1 MLGMLGGGQ
10 LGRFF
15 VIAAQKMG
23 YAVVVLDPDKKSPAG
38 QIADIH
44 LCKSYDDVDA
54 LDQLKSLCQAVTTE
68 FENIPATTLEYLEKN
83 LVVCPGSNAVSIV
96 QNRIKEKTFL
106 QSKNIPV
113 GEFVI
118 INNLESIKNLSNN
131 QDIFPAI
138 LKTAQFGYDG
148 KGQIHVKSVLE
159 VENAFRKF
167 NLTPC
172 ILEKKLK
179 LDLEVSVVL
188 ARSNEEDCV
197 IYPLIENHH
206 QSGILDL
213 SIIPAHVNDLDKEES
228 IRLATK
234 IANDLDYVGVMA
246 VEFFIC
252 SGRVIV
258 NEIAPRPHNSGHF
271 SIDACTQ
278 NQFDQQVLALTG
290 NALGIEKINDCAV
303 MLNLLGDIWLRD
315 GTQKPPRFDLVEG
328 PQVNVHLYD
337 KEEARI
343 GRKMGHITL
352 VGNNTKQLIDK
363 VERIREVLWK
373 N

>member
-1 MLGMLGGGQ
+1 
-10 LGRFF
+10 
-15 VIAAQKMG
+15 
-23 YAVVVLDPDKKSPAG
+23 
-38 QIADIH
+38 
-44 LCKSYDDVDA
+44 
-54 LDQLKSLCQAVTTE
+54 
-68 FENIPATTLEYLEKN
+68 
-83 LVVCPGSNAVSIV
+83 
-96 QNRIKEKTFL
+96 
-106 QSKNIPV
+106 
-113 GEFVI
+113 
-118 INNLESIKNLSNN
+118 
-131 QDIFPAI
+131 
-138 LKTAQFGYDG
+138 
-148 KGQIHVKSVLE
+148 
-159 VENAFRKF
+159 
-167 NLTPC
+167 
-172 ILEKKLK
+172 
-179 LDLEVSVVL
+179 
-188 ARSNEEDCV
+188 
-197 IYPLIENHH
+197 
-206 QSGILDL
+206 
-213 SIIPAHVNDLDKEES
+213 
-228 IRLATK
+228 
-234 IANDLDYVGVMA
+234 MA

-315 GTQKPPRFDLVEG
+315 GTQKLPRFDLVEG